1 MFNTIFI
8 ATFASVFGR
17 AMQTQ
22 NVVHG
27 HYLSA
32 AFLPLLI
39 AVADVAIVTG
49 VVATSWAAVIPM
61 WLGGALGAMGAMVLH
76 RKFWKR

>member
-1 MFNTIFI
+1 MLEIAI

-27 HYLSA
+27 HYLA
-32 AFLPLLI
+32 ASVLPLLI

-49 VVATSWAAVIPM
+49 VVATGWNAVLPM
-61 WLGGALGAMGAMVLH
+61 WLGGAAGAVGAMVLH